1 MRPSNTIGKH
11 TRANS
16 HATTICKG
24 KNRCTDSN
32 LSLESLSDLFGE
44 EEYRAWVSVSKST
57 YQDGNAQN
65 KEQEQEGRNS
75 SVNSGAPLGHA
86 AWLSVWLGWS

>member
-16 HATTICKG
+16 HAHTICKG

-44 EEYRAWVSVSKST
+44 EEYRAGYLSVKVLIKMEMPRIKSKSER
-57 YQDGNAQN
+57 GEIAQ
-65 KEQEQEGRNS
+65 
-75 SVNSGAPLGHA
+75 
-86 AWLSVWLGWS
+86 